1 MTFLTV
7 LKRLSQYKIVTKLDS
22 SLPRKDWNRVVSFRV
37 RLGSWLFL
45 ERGQNTQNFSTS
57 RTKCDPKAGR
67 KSPSPLPLSLT
78 TFLYLGRC
86 IKDSTV
92 QVHPHP
98 VGTYR
103 FSFETFQFVN
113 GLAEP
118 YVFIHCSVVL
128 CDSADSNSRCTHG
141 NKQCDTNEVVLRE
154 RLRRD
159 ITEESYALE
168 QGPIVFIREGLD
180 TDAERDARAQG
191 V

>member
-1 MTFLTV
+1 M
-7 LKRLSQYKIVTKLDS
+7 
-22 SLPRKDWNRVVSFRV
+22 
-37 RLGSWLFL
+37 
-45 ERGQNTQNFSTS
+45 
-57 RTKCDPKAGR
+57 
-67 KSPSPLPLSLT
+67 
-78 TFLYLGRC
+78 
-86 IKDSTV
+86 

-128 CDSADSNSRCTHG
+128 CDSADSNSRCSHG
-141 NKQCDTNEVVLRE
+141 NKQCDANEVVLRE

-180 TDAERDARAQG
+180 TDAEQDARAQG